1 MTMKKILAILIL
13 VWCSVMAC
21 QAQTCTAKAP
31 AKVGIN
37 QQIQYTVTL
46 NQNGKVTATD
56 FGSFKKVNGPFQSTS
71 QSVSF
76 TNGQQTSSYTVTF
89 TYTLKPTKTGKQ
101 TIPGVTCTADGKT
114 VKSNA
119 VTVEVTQEDQQ
130 TQQQQQQRQHRS
142 IFDDF
147 FNDDWGAP
155 RQQQQQ
161 APADIFIRAHVSNP
175 TPYQGE
181 VITVSYKLY
190 ARNTTPYQYSI
201 KKMPQSTDLWS
212 YRLDDPDKKPK
223 ESTETID
230 GKRYT
235 VIEIYKAAMA
245 PQKSG
250 NLTIAPLEAELV
262 VINGSGFWAT
272 TSEKKIQSNTAA
284 LNVKALP
291 AGKPDDFCGLVGQ
304 FSLTSTLS
312 PTHLN
317 VNDAADLTVTI
328 SGKGSIQLADNP
340 EFNFP
345 SNFDVTDPVTDDH
358 INTSNGV
365 VSGKR
370 TLKYVLIPRQKGT
383 YVIPATTMSYFDPS
397 TKTYKTLT
405 TEKFKLQVEGEGV
418 VIDKKKDE
426 AKEKEDGT
434 IDVTGSVKAF
444 FNKYLFLFIL
454 IPIIILVAILTI
466 ILIGII
472 KKRKGKKDKTQKIV
486 RHANRIAN
494 RRLKKANKLM
504 MAGKDA
510 EFFEEISHALWDYLA
525 HKFHI
530 PLAELSIDTVRNKLT
545 DKGASEEDIQQFT
558 TTLDDCEYARFAPG
572 DKAEMMSRLYDQAR
586 DFITRMERK

>member
-1 MTMKKILAILIL
+1 MKKILAFLIIA
-13 VWCSVMAC
+13 WCSVMVC
-21 QAQTCTAKAP
+21 QAQTCTAKAQ

-37 QQIQYTVTL
+37 QQLPYIVTIH
-46 NQNGKVTATD
+46 QDGKVTATD
-56 FGSFKKVNGPFQSTS
+56 FGSFKKVNGPSQHTEHSYSYSNGKQSTS
-71 QSVSF
+71 YSI
-76 TNGQQTSSYTVTF
+76 TF
-89 TYTLKPTKTGKQ
+89 TYILKPTKTGKQ
-101 TIPGVTCTADGKT
+101 TIPGVTCTIDGKT

-130 TQQQQQQRQHRS
+130 TQQQQQQRQRRS

-147 FNDDWGAP
+147 FNDDWGMP
-155 RQQQQQ
+155 RQQQQQQ
-161 APADIFIRAHVSNP
+161 APADIFIRAHVSNAA
-175 TPYQGE
+175 PYQGE
-181 VITVSYKLY
+181 VVTVSYKLY

-223 ESTETID
+223 ESVETID

-250 NLTIAPLEAELV
+250 TLTIAPLETELV

-272 TSEKKIQSNTAA
+272 TAEKQVKSNNVT

-340 EFNFP
+340 DFNFP

-358 INTSNGV
+358 INTSNGI

-383 YVIPATTMSYFDPS
+383 YIIPATSLSYFDPS

-426 AKEKEDGT
+426 AKGNNDGA
-434 IDVTGSVKAF
+434 IDVTGSVRAF

-454 IPIIILVAILTI
+454 IPILILAVILTI
-466 ILIGII
+466 VLIGII
-472 KKRKGKKDKTQKIV
+472 KKRKGEKDKTQKIV

-504 MAGKDA
+504 SAGKDA
-510 EFFEEISHALWDYLA
+510 EFFEEISHALWDYLS

-545 DKGASEEDIQQFT
+545 DKGANEEDIQQFT
-558 TTLDDCEYARFAPG
+558 STLDDCEYARFAPG
-572 DKAEMMSRLYDQAR
+572 DKAEMMNRLYEQAR

>member
-1 MTMKKILAILIL
+1 MKKIITILIL
-13 VWCSVMAC
+13 IWGAVAAC

-31 AKVGIN
+31 AKIGID
-37 QQIQYTVTL
+37 QQFQYTVTL
-46 NQNGKVTATD
+46 DQNGKVATTD
-56 FGSFKKVNGPFQSTS
+56 FGSFKKVGGPFQSTS
-71 QSVSF
+71 SSISF
-76 TNGQQTSSYTVTF
+76 ANGKQTSSYSVTF

-101 TIPGVTCTADGKT
+101 TIPGVTCNADGKN

-119 VTVEVTQEDQQ
+119 VTIEVTKEDQQ
-130 TQQQQQQRQHRS
+130 TQQQQQRQQRRS
-142 IFDDF
+142 IWDDF
-147 FNDDWGAP
+147 FGDDWASP
-155 RQQQQQ
+155 RQQQSQQ
-161 APADIFIRAHVSNP
+161 QGQSDIFIRAHVSNAS
-175 TPYQGE
+175 PYQGE

-190 ARNTTPYQYSI
+190 ARNTTPYQYTI

-223 ESTETID
+223 ESVETID

-250 NLTIAPLEAELV
+250 KLTIEPLEVEMV
-262 VINGSGFWAT
+262 VVNGSGFWAT
-272 TSEKKIQSNTAA
+272 TAEKKLQSNTAA

-291 AGKPDDFCGLVGQ
+291 AGKPADFCGLVGQ

-345 SNFDVTDPVTDDH
+345 SNFDVTDPVTDDR

-370 TLKYVLIPRQKGT
+370 ILKYVLIPRQKGT

-397 TKTYKTLT
+397 SKTYKTLT
-405 TEKFKLQVEGEGV
+405 TEKFQLQIEGEGV
-418 VIDKKKDE
+418 VIEKKKDE
-426 AKEKEDGT
+426 AKEKDGT

-444 FNKYLFLFIL
+444 FSKYLFIFIL
-454 IPIIILVAILTI
+454 IPILILAAILTI

-504 MAGKDA
+504 LAGKDA

-530 PLAELSIDTVRNKLT
+530 PLAELSIDTVRNKLI
-545 DKGASEEDIQQFT
+545 DKGANEEDIQQFT

-572 DKAEMMSRLYDQAR
+572 DKTEMMNRLYEQAR